1 MWRPAIRER
10 CARDDQARGRHGVN
24 ASLTLYSPC
33 SLLMSRALRGGCD
46 DPLPF
51 LWPTVSEVERQH
63 ILDTLR
69 RCHGNRTRAAKLL
82 GISLR
87 GLRLKLREYGQEGF
101 AVADPEPL
109 EGQRR
114 LQL

>member
-1 MWRPAIRER
+1 MSGRDPEWCCSNVLFTTLRPSKHSGNSAQE
-10 CARDDQARGRHGVN
+10 
-24 ASLTLYSPC
+24 
-33 SLLMSRALRGGCD
+33 GCD
-46 DPLPF
+46 DSLPF
-51 LWPTVSEVERQH
+51 LWPTVSDVERQH

-69 RCHGNRTRAAKLL
+69 RCHGNRTRTAKLL

-101 AVADPEPL
+101 AVADPEAL
-109 EGQRR
+109 KRQGR